1 MQKKN
6 EKSRRQIRKRSHAIL
21 GETVHQY
28 FNLPGQYIGAIEN
41 EIPDGDNKE
50 KKTDGS
56 YLVQIGEIKIIINI
70 EDESSRINK
79 ESLSKSFEY
88 AINMIYAHKLAI
100 YSVITTPIPLKKCEK
115 NIILAKQSYLS
126 QK

>member
-1 MQKKN
+1 MACKRRMKN
-6 EKSRRQIRKRSHAIL
+6 PEDRLRKRSHAIL

-56 YLVQIGEIKIIINI
+56 YLVQIGEIKII
-70 EDESSRINK
+70 K